1 MQESS
6 ANSRINHLWER
17 LCIGLLGVLML
28 WGGTQFQELKAQN
41 KELENKVLFLY
52 TDKVSTA
59 QLKDTEDRL
68 IKQIDGMKTDI
79 LARLDYI
86 GNQYKNR

>member
-1 MQESS
+1 MSDS
-6 ANSRINHLWER
+6 NANSRINHIWER
-17 LCIGLLGVLML
+17 LAIGLIGILML
-28 WGGTQFQELKAQN
+28 WGATQFQELKSQN

-68 IKQIDGMKTDI
+68 IKQIDGMKADI

>member
-1 MQESS
+1 MQESN
-6 ANSRINHLWER
+6 ADKRINHLWER
-17 LCIGLLGVLML
+17 LALGLIGILMM
-28 WGGTQFQELKAQN
+28 WGATQFQELKAQN
-41 KELENKVLFLY
+41 KELENRVLFLY
-52 TDKVSTA
+52 TDKVSTV

-68 IKQIDGMKTDI
+68 IKQIDGMKADI